1 MIHIYV
7 NILAQGGD
15 RSYFYQIFMG
25 RKQPI
30 PLQDSELFTKLRRKL
45 LEIVWTAL
53 WCCDLVIWCFTV
65 DILVSLNYVMTVF
78 GANLFRLFVI
88 ENFKVSAI
96 CKKLWRVR
104 LLYQYLCCSM
114 LCNSSMY
121 ILSKWSIAWS
131 KNEYYI

>member
-1 MIHIYV
+1 MSISWLKEVTEVIFIKYLWEENSLFLYKIV
-7 NILAQGGD
+7 N
-15 RSYFYQIFMG
+15 F
-25 RKQPI
+25 
-30 PLQDSELFTKLRRKL
+30 FTKLRRKL

-96 CKKLWRVR
+96 CKKLWRVK

-114 LCNSSMY
+114 LRNSNVY
-121 ILSKWSIAWS
+121 ILSKWSIDWS
-131 KNEYYI
+131 KNEYHI